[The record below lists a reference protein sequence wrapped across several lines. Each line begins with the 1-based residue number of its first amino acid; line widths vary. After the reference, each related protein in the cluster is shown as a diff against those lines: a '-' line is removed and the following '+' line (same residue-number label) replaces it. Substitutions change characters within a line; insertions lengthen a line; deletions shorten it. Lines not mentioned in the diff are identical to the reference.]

1 MNGERMKDGRLK
13 YVLGLLVVAMIA
25 LAGCQTGE
33 HAAKAAE
40 AEEAAATQDSQA
52 AEAKAAEAHA
62 HRDGAAKSA
71 KQAALAEDLK
81 PGETGNYG
89 ADFSIDGAP
98 ITLADA
104 LSKVRAGDETPY
116 YKVSG
121 KIEQVCQKKGCWF
134 TLTGEGVDEPVRVRM
149 KDYGFF
155 VPRNSSGAAVVV
167 EGTLEQRTIPQA
179 EAQHY
184 AEDAAVGSGQP
195 AAQVHEAQTVWEM
208 TIVAAQVSDQG

>member
-1 MNGERMKDGRLK
+1 MKNHRLK
-13 YVLGLLVVAMIA
+13 FLLGLLVVAVIS

-33 HAAKAAE
+33 HASKGAEPPE
-40 AEEAAATQDSQA
+40 AEEASAQDSQEAEAQAA
-52 AEAKAAEAHA
+52 AEHA

-71 KQAALAEDLK
+71 KQAALADDLE
-81 PGETGNYG
+81 PGQTGNYG
-89 ADFSIDGAP
+89 ADFTIEDAP
-98 ITLADA
+98 ITLAEA
-104 LSKVRAGDETPY
+104 LSKANAGDETPY
-116 YKVSG
+116 YKVSA

-134 TLTGEGVDEPVRVRM
+134 TLSADGVNEPVRVRM

-155 VPRNSSGAAVVV
+155 VPRNSSGAQAVV
-167 EGTLEQRTIPQA
+167 EGTLEKRTIPQA

-195 AAQVHEAQTVWEM
+195 AAEVREAQTVWEM